1 MDTAFSND
9 YGEARAK
16 FLDAARSAG
25 AVMSSFAL
33 DQRGPAGI
41 ELSTDVAWLGSRTAQ
56 SVIATI
62 SATHGVEGFFGSATQ
77 TEWMRRAKSAALPE
91 HVAALHIHAIN
102 PYGFAWL
109 RRTNETNVDINRNW
123 VDFTRALPTNPL
135 YEELSQ
141 DLCPSDWSEASQA
154 QTGARIA
161 AWIQR
166 QGPNG
171 QAIYQQ
177 AVSGGQW
184 DHPRGLFYGGRDVS
198 WSRKTLTDILTSKLD
213 LAKRVCVLDFH
224 TGLGPYGYAEP
235 IIGFRRDTPGFARVR
250 PWIGAGAKSLYGG
263 GSVSSEITGDSLSAM
278 PDLLPNATVDAVA
291 LECGIKPIAEVALA
305 LRADAWLHAYGD
317 PLSPEGRRI
326 QKQMREAFHSDDL
339 MWQGMALGQGLAA
352 CQAALGELRSMRGFT
367 RPEDG
372 SSLPQQVGSGV
383 PN

>member
-1 MDTAFSND
+1 MNTSFSND
-9 YGEARAK
+9 YGEARDK

-25 AVMSSFAL
+25 AVMSTFGL
-33 DQRGPAGI
+33 DQQGPEGI
-41 ELSTDVAWLGSRTAQ
+41 ELSTDVAWLGPRTAR
-56 SVIATI
+56 SVIVTI

-77 TEWMRRAKSAALPE
+77 TEWLRRVRAAALPE
-91 HVAALHIHAIN
+91 DLAALHIHALN

-123 VDFTRALPTNPL
+123 VDFTGALPRNTL

-141 DLCPSDWSEASQA
+141 DLCPSDWSEVSQA
-154 QTGARIA
+154 QTGARIV
-161 AWIQR
+161 AWIKR

-171 QAIYQQ
+171 GAIFQQ

-184 DHPRGLFYGGRDVS
+184 DHPRGLFYGGREVS
-198 WSRKTLTDILTSKLD
+198 WSRKTLTNILTSKLD

-235 IIGFRRDTPGFARVR
+235 IIGFQRDTPAFARTR
-250 PWIGAGAKSLYGG
+250 SWIGGGAKSLYGG
-263 GSVSSEITGDSLSAM
+263 TSVSAEITGDSLSAV
-278 PDLLPNATVDAVA
+278 PALLTNATVDVVA
-291 LECGIKPIAEVALA
+291 LECGIKPLNDVALA

-326 QKQMREAFHSDDL
+326 QRQMREAFHSDDL

-352 CQAALGELRSMRGFT
+352 CQAALGELKAVRDSAN
-367 RPEDG
+367 
-372 SSLPQQVGSGV
+372 SGP

>member
-1 MDTAFSND
+1 MDTSFSND
-9 YGEARAK
+9 YAEARAK

-25 AVMSSFAL
+25 AVMSSLGL
-33 DQRGPAGI
+33 DKRGPEGI
-41 ELSTDVAWLGSRTAQ
+41 ELSTDVAWLGSRSAK
-56 SVIATI
+56 SVIVTI
-62 SATHGVEGFFGSATQ
+62 SATHGVEGFYGSAMQ
-77 TEWMRRAKSAALPE
+77 TEWLRRVKSAALPE
-91 HVAALHIHAIN
+91 EVAALHIHAIN

-109 RRTNETNVDINRNW
+109 RRANETNVDINRNW
-123 VDFTRALPTNPL
+123 VDFTSALPINTL
-135 YEELSQ
+135 YDELSQ

-235 IIGFRRDTPGFARVR
+235 IIGFRRDTLEFARTR
-250 PWIGAGAKSLYGG
+250 SWIGGGTKSLYGD
-263 GSVSSEITGDSLSAM
+263 GSVSSKIIGDSLSAI
-278 PDLLPNATVDAVA
+278 PTLLANASVDVVA
-291 LECGIKPIAEVALA
+291 LECGIKPLKEVALA
-305 LRADAWLHAYGD
+305 LRADAWLHVYGD

-326 QKQMREAFHSDDL
+326 QRQMREAFHSDDL

-352 CQAALGELRSMRGFT
+352 CQAALGELRSVRGFT
-367 RPEDG
+367 RPEGD
-372 SSLPQQVGSGV
+372 SSLPQQVGSGI